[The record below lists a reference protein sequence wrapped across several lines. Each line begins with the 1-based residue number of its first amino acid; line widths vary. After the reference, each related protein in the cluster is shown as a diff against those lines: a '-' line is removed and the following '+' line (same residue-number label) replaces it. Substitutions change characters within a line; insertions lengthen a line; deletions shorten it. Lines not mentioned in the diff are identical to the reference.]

1 MQCDLNKWGSAG
13 VHVSRNYN
21 NLHLWW
27 GRNIVVA
34 IDVSE
39 TIDRASDP
47 LRVILFVNVGKSII
61 QAVTY

>member
-27 GRNIVVA
+27 GRNIA
-34 IDVSE
+34 ATFEIRE
-39 TIDRASDP
+39 AIDRANK
-47 LRVILFVNVGKSII
+47 LVRVFRLADVGKSMAK
-61 QAVTY
+61 AVT